1 MAAGTE
7 RRAAN
12 VTVKQVDREALV
24 KGVENVDWRANLK
37 HVEPVRIAHP
47 PSPCARPRVRSVH
60 AALWTAI
67 PSHFECCVWL
77 AGMRGVV
84 MGRAREGRD

>member
-24 KGVENVDWRANLK
+24 KGVENVDWRSNLK
-37 HVEPVRIAHP
+37 HVEPVRIA
-47 PSPCARPRVRSVH
+47 CARLNTG
-60 AALWTAI
+60 AA
-67 PSHFECCVWL
+67 
-77 AGMRGVV
+77 R
-84 MGRAREGRD
+84 R